1 MMISGAVGCGA
12 KRPSWTLAPKR
23 RRRREQHGVFLH
35 VVLVAVFG
43 ALGTLARYGT
53 NLLAQRLPWENLP
66 LATLT
71 VNVVGS
77 FLFGLLWPLAEQ
89 GRLSPQMRL
98 LLLTGF
104 MGAFTTFSTFA
115 FETGQMLRDSQW
127 VAAAANILANNL
139 LGIGALLLGMALTT
153 RAASGA

>member
-1 MMISGAVGCGA
+1 M
-12 KRPSWTLAPKR
+12 LL
-23 RRRREQHGVFLH
+23 Q
-35 VVLVAVFG
+35 VVLVAAFG
-43 ALGTLARYGT
+43 ALGTLARYGVY
-53 NLLAQRLPWENLP
+53 LLAQRLPWENLP
-66 LATLT
+66 LATLA
-71 VNVVGS
+71 VNVAGS

-89 GRLSPQMRL
+89 GRLSPQTRL

-127 VAAAANILANNL
+127 TAAALNIAANNV
-139 LGIGALLLGMALTT
+139 LGIGALLLGMAATA